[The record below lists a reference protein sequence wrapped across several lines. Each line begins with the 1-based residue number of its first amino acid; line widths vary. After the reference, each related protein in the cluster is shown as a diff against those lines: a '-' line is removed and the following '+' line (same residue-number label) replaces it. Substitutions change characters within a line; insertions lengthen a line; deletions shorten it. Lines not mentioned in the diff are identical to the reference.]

1 MNAFDR
7 GAARHPYLLAA
18 LVWLGAAAG
27 AQAQGVG
34 ANCSLTLEQ
43 SGAGPHD
50 YRTERQGLA
59 VVERRHFTGR
69 VEALISGEST
79 KTPGPD
85 IDYTLAKYP
94 NHHRALL
101 SLVRLAAKLKTPQV
115 PDMPF
120 SVACY
125 FERAV
130 RFRPNDTVA
139 RIIYAGY
146 LGSTGQRDAATAQLE
161 RAADLS
167 QGNPLTHYNIG
178 MAYLEFKNLDQAV
191 VHAQMAYGQGVTL
204 PYLRDRL
211 RAAGRWTDTDT
222 STAQA
227 PTAPASAGASEPVQ

>member
-1 MNAFDR
+1 M
-7 GAARHPYLLAA
+7 
-18 LVWLGAAAG
+18 
-27 AQAQGVG
+27 GV
-34 ANCSLTLEQ
+34 NCSPVLEQ
-43 SGAGPHD
+43 VGPRD

-79 KTPGPD
+79 KAPGPD

-101 SLVRLAAKLKTPQV
+101 ALVRLAAKLKTPQV
-115 PDMPF
+115 SDMPY

-130 RFRPNDTVA
+130 HFRSNDTVT

-146 LGSTGQRDAATAQLE
+146 LGSTGQRDAAAAQLE
-161 RAADLS
+161 RAAELA

-178 MAYLEFKNLDQAV
+178 MAYLELKNLDQAAA
-191 VHAQMAYGQGVTL
+191 HAQLAYGQGIAR
-204 PYLRDRL
+204 PDLRDRL

-222 STAQA
+222 SAA
-227 PTAPASAGASEPVQ
+227 PVPIAPASAGASATAQ